1 MNNDLT
7 LQIFAFDCSAIPVE
21 QHENIIKAVKKYG
34 KALRATGRKQVVSGI
49 RFTRN
54 EEARVMNYSL
64 DKFKVNSWLENDGSG
79 VCNMLDQTSRI
90 MREVGER
97 LASTPEAERP
107 SQVIVTI
114 IVFGRDNASVHCT
127 YEQLREMIAH
137 QRDVYKWKFFLLTD
151 FTINMEKL
159 GIAEDDTIIIK
170 KSEKDW
176 FERPFEELTQKMVGL
191 LNSAKD
197 QG

>member
-21 QHENIIKAVKKYG
+21 QHENIIRAVKKYG

-90 MREVGER
+90 MREVGEH
-97 LASTPEAERP
+97 LASIPEAERP

-170 KSEKDW
+170 KSEADW
-176 FERPFEELTQKMVGL
+176 FARPYDELTEKMVAC
-191 LNSAKD
+191 LNSANNA
-197 QG
+197 

>member
-170 KSEKDW
+170 KSEADW
-176 FERPFEELTQKMVGL
+176 FARPYEELTDKMVACL
-191 LNSAKD
+191 ISANSD
-197 QG
+197 